1 MKNEFCARV
10 LSSSHVM
17 SDRLGHFG
25 EDFPE
30 EFEERL
36 LQARLVTFWKDVQDD
51 LQEKRKCHTT
61 ASEVYDPA
69 VAEERYEKFRKE
81 FLAKL
86 PGRFALEP
94 KTHMEWDECHPH
106 LPLQRQMLYITI
118 FDSICQNFKP
128 LLLMESSHIRSL
140 PTYKQGLVLAHM
152 QTLALAA
159 VNVLEAVSAFHTLI
173 GRPYT
178 RCPDIIFY
186 TFEAAVILVCISIT
200 RPDALPSSTSGDE
213 DGCAGGSNS
222 SSRNV
227 LLEPLGSGERRI
239 ISRERCIQATQDALG
254 RLEMLAEV
262 SSTAETGAHHLA
274 QLIELGRSIDGVGA
288 PTPASLSMEVADES
302 TLVDY
307 SASTISSSAQD
318 STLDFASDT
327 LVNAIDV
334 EDSDNFDLSWESCSF
349 SQPSHFDTLLTGTT

>member
-17 SDRLGHFG
+17 RDRLGHFC

-36 LQARLVTFWKDVQDD
+36 LQARLVTLWKDMQDD
-51 LQEKRKCHTT
+51 FQEKKKSHP
-61 ASEVYDPA
+61 ALDIYDPA

-128 LLLMESSHIRSL
+128 LLLMESSHVRSL

-173 GRPYT
+173 GRSYT

-186 TFEAAVILVCISIT
+186 TFEAAMILVCININ
-200 RPDALPSSTSGDE
+200 RPDALPSSTTGND
-213 DGCAGGSNS
+213 DGCAGASKSGSCNS
-222 SSRNV
+222 F
-227 LLEPLGSGERRI
+227 LEPLGSGERLI
-239 ISRERCIQATQDALG
+239 ISRERCMEATQDALG

-262 SSTAETGAHHLA
+262 SSAAETGAHHLA
-274 QLIELGRSIDGVGA
+274 QLIELGRSFDGVGA
-288 PTPASLSMEVADES
+288 PTPAPLSIEVADES

-307 SASTISSSAQD
+307 SASTSSSVQD

-349 SQPSHFDTLLTGTT
+349 SHPSHFDTLLTGTT

>member
-1 MKNEFCARV
+1 MKNEFCALV
-10 LSSSHVM
+10 LPSLHM
-17 SDRLGHFG
+17 LTDRLGHFCA
-25 EDFPE
+25 DVPQ

-36 LQARLVTFWKDVQDD
+36 LQARLVTFWKDMQNNF
-51 LQEKRKCHTT
+51 QEKREWSP
-61 ASEVYDPA
+61 ASDVYDPA

-94 KTHMEWDECHPH
+94 KTNREWDECHPH

-128 LLLMESSHIRSL
+128 LLLLESSHVRGL
-140 PTYKQGLVLAHM
+140 PAYKQGLVLAQM

-159 VNVLEAVSAFHTLI
+159 VKVLEAVSTLHTLI
-173 GRPYT
+173 GRSYT

-186 TFEAAVILVCISIT
+186 TFEAAVILLCISIN
-200 RPDALPSSTSGDE
+200 RPDALPSSTTGDD
-213 DGCAGGSNS
+213 DGYVGGSNS
-222 SSRNV
+222 SSCNT
-227 LLEPLGSGERRI
+227 LLEPMGSREKRI
-239 ISRERCIQATQDALG
+239 ISRERCIQATEGALE

-262 SSTAETGAHHLA
+262 SSAAETGAHHLA
-274 QLIELGRSIDGVGA
+274 RLIELGRSIDGGGA
-288 PTPASLSMEVADES
+288 PTPAPLSTEGPDES

-307 SASTISSSAQD
+307 SASASSSVQG

-327 LVNAIDV
+327 FVDAIDA
-334 EDSDNFDLSWESCSF
+334 EDSSNFDLSWECCNF
-349 SQPSHFDTLLTGTT
+349 SHPSHFDTLLTGTT